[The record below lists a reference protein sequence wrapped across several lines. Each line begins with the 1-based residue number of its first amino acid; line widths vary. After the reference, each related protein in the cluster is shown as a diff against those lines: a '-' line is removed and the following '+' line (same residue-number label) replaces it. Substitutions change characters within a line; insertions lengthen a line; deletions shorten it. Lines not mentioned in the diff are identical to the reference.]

1 MTILPIKR
9 VQEKRRERKKHKEEE
24 QDWIRKEKEDQR
36 PQWLEKRDKSKCHHC
51 GQLGHNKCEC
61 RNRAPP
67 RRLQQQLVYNF
78 HGPGKL
84 FINKNKPYFADDIVS
99 FLFHEKWPGYNE
111 FTCQVNA
118 TPSMCDSTVMT
129 SLLYLHT
136 VSIMLV
142 LKRSF
147 VHLSYNIF

>member
-1 MTILPIKR
+1 MTILQIKR
-9 VQEKRRERKKHKEEE
+9 VQEKRRERKKHEEEE

-67 RRLQQQLVYNF
+67 RRLQQQPVYNF

-84 FINKNKPYFADDIVS
+84 FINKNKPYFADDSLFSLPWEMAWLQRVHMPSEWYPQHVWQHSDDFITVPSHSLDNVS
-99 FLFHEKWPGYNE
+99 FETLF
-111 FTCQVNA
+111 C
-118 TPSMCDSTVMT
+118 
-129 SLLYLHT
+129 
-136 VSIMLV
+136 
-142 LKRSF
+142 SF
-147 VHLSYNIF
+147 VL